1 MLWWFIGVWLASGFV
16 IPGLCLISMARRG
29 VFLRGIGAERRQ
41 AAGEP
46 HSLSRVASDVRSTWG
61 TRRPASSLG
70 MWAFKL
76 TEHRPIGTRMTPKV
90 GHTGLYVISGLVS
103 LGVLIVLFV
112 GSFGNSNTT
121 MRDLPSVSAV
131 APAPVK
137 ATAVA
142 EATPIQSR
150 ASATLSPSPAQLSA
164 KLAPDAIDGEEG
176 LVGRSL
182 LTESASFGGAEQL
195 ASVHPQTGDEGKS
208 AVDHA
213 SRQTE
218 TSAPQV
224 PVAGALPTAPV
235 YTKPPVADRGWGHR
249 RASGPSVRSYTTRSS
264 RGTWLSAPAMNAGA
278 NS

>member
-16 IPGLCLISMARRG
+16 IPILCLISMARHG
-29 VFLRGIGAERRQ
+29 VFLRDVGAERRQ
-41 AAGEP
+41 AAGES
-46 HSLSRVASDVRSTWG
+46 HYTARVASDARSTWG
-61 TRRPASSLG
+61 TRRPTPSLG
-70 MWAFKL
+70 MWAFRL

-103 LGVLIVLFV
+103 LGVLILLFV
-112 GSFGNSNTT
+112 GSFGDSNTT
-121 MRDLPSVSAV
+121 MRDLPSASAV
-131 APAPVK
+131 AQAPV
-137 ATAVA
+137 TPMAVA
-142 EATPIQSR
+142 AAAPIQPR

-176 LVGRSL
+176 MVGHGF
-182 LTESASFGGAEQL
+182 LTDRTSFGGAEQL

-208 AVDHA
+208 AGDYA
-213 SRQTE
+213 SRPTD
-218 TSAPQV
+218 TAAPQV
-224 PVAGALPTAPV
+224 PFAGALPTAPV

>member
-16 IPGLCLISMARRG
+16 IPVLCLISMARRG

-46 HSLSRVASDVRSTWG
+46 HSVSRVVSDVRSTWG

-103 LGVLIVLFV
+103 LGVLILLFV
-112 GSFGNSNTT
+112 GSFGDSNTT
-121 MRDLPSVSAV
+121 MRDLPSASAI
-131 APAPVK
+131 ALAPVK
-137 ATAVA
+137 ATA

-150 ASATLSPSPAQLSA
+150 ASATLSPPAAQLSDMP
-164 KLAPDAIDGEEG
+164 APRATDGDEG

-208 AVDHA
+208 AGDYA

-218 TSAPQV
+218 TAAPQV